1 MTDFAE
7 LVATIDSSGVKRGE
21 DDLKRFTRTAEDT
34 ERKTKGATDRM
45 ASNFDRSESRIA
57 ATLGRLTGRLV
68 ALGAA
73 AISVGQ
79 AGRTLAQFES
89 AMSKVAAIT
98 GSTGAELEKLRATAQ
113 RLGGSTEF
121 SATQA
126 ADALTYLGMAGYSA
140 SESMAALPSVLD
152 LATASGMGLAQSAD
166 IASNVLSGFGME
178 AKNSASVAD
187 VLAAA
192 STSANTSV
200 SQLGQAMSTAAPI
213 AASLGIGLEETA
225 ASIGVMSDAGIQG
238 ERAGTALRGVLA
250 SLANPTK
257 QARDA
262 LAGYGLTAAE
272 VDPATEGLANVMARL
287 REAGISTADAMTI
300 FGREAA
306 SGALVLVEGA
316 DRFRTFTSEL
326 READGAAGD
335 MAATMRDNLG
345 GDINGALSAVQG
357 LILALGDAGL
367 TAALRASV
375 QGATALVRA
384 MTGVVSAVSDG
395 TKIVGSLGEA
405 LAILAATQ
413 IPAVVAATG
422 RMVAQLYASSVATRA
437 LTSAVMG
444 LNTAVSLIGGPIG
457 ILFGVIAGAAVGIR
471 NSAQAA
477 REFTS
482 ALDGMAEAQGRL
494 DTATTQFYKNMTSA
508 NLEAM
513 KAAAQRSR
521 DAVAEALKAA
531 EAELEAAKFYTNAF
545 GVSLF
550 ETERMAAARSAIKEL
565 KGDLAEAE
573 ARLSAA
579 DHAAANFARQLEDG
593 KRNADDLSRVAG
605 QIDFS
610 GATASAAALARQ
622 LGVSLDI
629 ANKIDRAM
637 DRQAGINRPGPTRLG
652 GDAFN
657 APNVGLGQGLG
668 TMMGETLTMPENTV
682 SQYEAITAGLNNVT
696 TAARGAS
703 SSQKELSEVARQ
715 TQQILGEVA
724 KEAVTYADVVNHLSE
739 LLKSGKISQEQF
751 NAAVEEADEKYNKA
765 DKSGKKVGD
774 QLGSMFSSAIRNA
787 ESLSEAL
794 TEIIQKL
801 AEMALNAALMDLFG
815 GIFGG
820 SSSGKGGLFGGAVV
834 PGILHQGG
842 TAGKDGYNHARSFP
856 ASMFIGAPRYHNG
869 GTAGLRPNE
878 VPAILEKGER
888 VIPNGAQVSGDG
900 PPIEF
905 RVINNASGTEVEQR
919 RERGPDG
926 RELLVAEINTAVS
939 RGEMDGSFGSRYG
952 AKQRKVSR

>member
-1 MTDFAE
+1 MRDFAE
-7 LVATIDSSGVKRGE
+7 LVATIDTSGVKRGRDE
-21 DDLKRFTRTAEDT
+21 LGRFTKAAEDT
-34 ERKTKGATDRM
+34 ERRTRGATDKM
-45 ASNFDRSESRIA
+45 ASNFDRSGSRIA

-272 VDPATEGLANVMARL
+272 VNPETEGLTNVMARL

-306 SGALVLVEGA
+306 SGALVLVDGA
-316 DRFRTFTSEL
+316 DRFRAFTSEL

-345 GDINGALSAVQG
+345 GDFNSALSAVQG
-357 LILALGDAGL
+357 LILALGEAGL
-367 TAALRASV
+367 TAALRGAV
-375 QGATALVRA
+375 QGATAMVRA
-384 MTGVVSAVSDG
+384 VTAMVDMFS
-395 TKIVGSLGEA
+395 SLGAE
-405 LAILAATQ
+405 LGEWLDDLFSFGKSSAAAER
-413 IPAVVAATG
+413 AVD
-422 RMVAQLYASSVATRA
+422 A
-437 LTSAVMG
+437 LTFA
-444 LNTAVSLIGGPIG
+444 IGDEVRQLG
-457 ILFGVIAGAAVGIR
+457 ILTGSMGNGITM
-471 NSAQAA
+471 SKQ
-477 REFTS
+477 
-482 ALDGMAEAQGRL
+482 
-494 DTATTQFYKNMTSA
+494 
-508 NLEAM
+508 
-513 KAAAQRSR
+513 
-521 DAVAEALKAA
+521 VAEAKL
-531 EAELEAAKFYTNAF
+531 
-545 GVSLF
+545 
-550 ETERMAAARSAIKEL
+550 I
-565 KGDLAEAE
+565 EAE
-573 ARLSAA
+573 AVLAKIDALRQEALEELKQTDRYQKAQAEVSRLKQSIDQALASGFNQDTLGVLPAQVEFLVAELDKAQRVLVAMTDEVSKASPEYIAQQERIKEIRA
-579 DHAAANFARQLEDG
+579 DIE
-593 KRNADDLSRVAG
+593 NATGGVVRFNSELGNSNNLAERLALTAG
-605 QIDFS
+605 QIDF
-610 GATASAAALARQ
+610 GPATASAAALARQ

-629 ANKIDRAM
+629 ANRIDRAM

-652 GDAFN
+652 GDAFS

-668 TMMGETLTMPENTV
+668 TMMGETLTMPDNPV
-682 SQYEAITAGLNNVT
+682 SQYEAITTGLNSVA

-724 KEAVTYADVVNHLSE
+724 KEAVGYADIVTHLSE
-739 LLKSGKISQEQF
+739 LLKQGKISQEQF
-751 NAAVEEADEKYNKA
+751 NAAVEAADEKYNKV
-765 DKSGKKVGD
+765 KTSGGKAGNE
-774 QLGSMFSSAIRNA
+774 LAGMFTSAIRNA
-787 ESLSEAL
+787 ETLSEAL
-794 TEIIQKL
+794 SDILQKL
-801 AEMALNAALMDLFG
+801 IDIALNAALMDLFG
-815 GIFGG
+815 GLFGG
-820 SSSGKGGLFGGAVV
+820 SSSGKGGIFGGNLV
-834 PGILHQGG
+834 PGILHAGG
-842 TAGKDGYNHARSFP
+842 TAGRDGYNHARSFP

-888 VIPNGAQVSGDG
+888 VIPNGAQMSSDG

-905 RVINNASGTEVEQR
+905 RVVNNASGTEVEQR

-926 RELLVAEINTAVS
+926 REVLIAEVNTAVS
-939 RGEMDGSFGSRYG
+939 RGEMDSSFGSRYG